1 MRTNFVRAM
10 LSISLLI
17 IYGVAASAGSVVA
30 QKSSSANDKKYAG
43 TWAGEWAGS
52 DGGSGAISVTLS
64 QDEKKQ
70 WRGSTTYVV
79 DGNQQT
85 SELKSLT
92 LEGGKFKAKV
102 DFASPDGA
110 MDVTLEAT
118 FTDEKLEGTYTVSP
132 KGATDVVAQ
141 GTWKAAK
148 NAAK

>member
-1 MRTNFVRAM
+1 MRTNLLRAI
-10 LSISLLI
+10 LSISLSI
-17 IYGVAASAGSVVA
+17 IYAVASSAGSVAA
-30 QKSSSANDKKYAG
+30 QKSSSSTDKKYAG
-43 TWAGEWAGS
+43 TWTGEWAGS
-52 DGGSGAISVTLS
+52 DGDSGAISVTLS
-64 QDEKKQ
+64 KDEKNQ

-92 LEGGKFKAKV
+92 IEGGKFKAKV

-118 FTDEKLEGTYTVSP
+118 FTEDKLEGTYTVSP
-132 KGATDVVAQ
+132 KGTTDVVAQ

-148 NAAK
+148 SAAK